1 MTGINKR
8 KQTYRFTVKLHVHH
22 EGVCALFLPYF
33 GSLHIDWEE
42 TSYSL
47 LLIVCNDVDYFCH
60 VSRSSGS
67 SWGRV
72 WGNFI
77 HLIRFMGIFGPP
89 PSWKISGSAPN
100 LCVVVYSLKEYFIQI
115 TNQFYCFC
123 PSRKPFL
130 VFMIFLKHFINTAT
144 I

>member
-1 MTGINKR
+1 MS
-8 KQTYRFTVKLHVHH
+8 VDPV
-22 EGVCALFLPYF
+22 VALGGGSGGTLSTSLDLWVFLVPP
-33 GSLHIDWEE
+33 
-42 TSYSL
+42 
-47 LLIVCNDVDYFCH
+47 
-60 VSRSSGS
+60 
-67 SWGRV
+67 
-72 WGNFI
+72 
-77 HLIRFMGIFGPP
+77 PP